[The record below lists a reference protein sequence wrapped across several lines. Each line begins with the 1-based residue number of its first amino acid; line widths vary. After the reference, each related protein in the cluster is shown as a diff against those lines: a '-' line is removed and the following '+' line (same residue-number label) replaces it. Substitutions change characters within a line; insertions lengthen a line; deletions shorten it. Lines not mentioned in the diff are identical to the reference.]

1 MGDVKQ
7 IWINKIYIAKI
18 TTSIL
23 SGLYAFLGF
32 VAIWVPFGEIFMMI
46 SKTL

>member
-18 TTSIL
+18 TTAIL
-23 SGLYAFLGF
+23 SELQLR
-32 VAIWVPFGEIFMMI
+32 I
-46 SKTL
+46 